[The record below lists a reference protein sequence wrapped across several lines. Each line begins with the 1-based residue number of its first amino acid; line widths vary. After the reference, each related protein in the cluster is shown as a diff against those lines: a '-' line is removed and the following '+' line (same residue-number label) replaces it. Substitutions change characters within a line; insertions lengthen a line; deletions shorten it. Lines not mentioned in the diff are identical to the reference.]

1 MHSVWSLV
9 YSLGEYKMKNRL
21 KCQLLLFAIMF
32 LVLAACASPVPAAEV
47 APAAEAAQA
56 AEVAPTA
63 AVALAPGEVADVPR
77 NRTLVVTPWSD
88 MTGPL
93 RNPEDWN
100 WYKSGNQNLRHFA
113 GKTNQESLMYTNLNT
128 GELVPWQAESYSYNA
143 DFTVVT
149 IKLRK
154 GVEWADG
161 IAFGCHDVKYT
172 LEMLGANAPD
182 LGYSSVMKEWVKG
195 VDCAADDLTAT
206 INLNKSGPRWM
217 RDNLALGHEN
227 HLVMLPEHVWK
238 TQDPK
243 TFSNFDLA
251 KGWPLG
257 TGAYKLVSSSEQ
269 QMVMDRRSDWWGKKT
284 GFMDDP
290 VPERVIMVS
299 VGGDENMAQ
308 QLIANEVD
316 SGMPLLPATFVA
328 AKAKNSALHSW
339 NLDGPVWGAPDGC
352 GLNLI
357 FNADKPQWGDI
368 NVRLALNYA
377 LDRAQLAALAYQ
389 GANYPVVVPYSAY
402 MSARWLTGEAKA
414 LLDKYDRDHF
424 DLASVDKYM
433 KLAGYAKDASGM
445 WAKDGNVLK
454 VPMRTPGWLAP
465 LAPAVEAQFKKAG
478 FDAQGILEPEATNVW
493 GDDIVSG
500 NFDLMFLVHCGSLS
514 EPYETLKDLHS
525 KNSGAVGEKC
535 SFWGCTRY
543 RNSEYDKIIDGMEAI
558 PGATD
563 NKEYVSLANKALDIY
578 LRDMPELML
587 LEELHVV
594 QFNDTYWTGWPG
606 KSDPYAAPYPCWEAW
621 NLIVHNLK
629 AVQ

>member
-1 MHSVWSLV
+1 
-9 YSLGEYKMKNRL
+9 MKNRL
-21 KCQLLLFAIMF
+21 KSQLLLFAIMF

-47 APAAEAAQA
+47 APAAEA
-56 AEVAPTA
+56 APTA

-172 LEMLGANAPD
+172 LEMLGANVPD

-269 QMVMDRRSDWWGKKT
+269 QMVMDRHSDWWGKKT

-308 QLIANEVD
+308 LLIANEVD

-328 AKAKNSALHSW
+328 AKAKNAKLHSW

-414 LLDKYDRDHF
+414 LLDKYDRDNF
-424 DLASVDKYM
+424 DLTSVDKYM
-433 KLAGYAKDASGM
+433 NLAGYAKDASGM

-543 RNSEYDKIIDGMEAI
+543 RNSEYDKIIDAMEAI
-558 PGATD
+558 PGETD
-563 NKEYVSLANKALDIY
+563 NMEYVSLANKALDIY

-594 QFNDTYWTGWPG
+594 QFNDAYWTGWPS
-606 KSDPYAAPYPCWEAW
+606 KTDPYAAPYPCWEAW

>member
-1 MHSVWSLV
+1 
-9 YSLGEYKMKNRL
+9 MKNRL
-21 KCQLLLFAIMF
+21 KSQLLLFAIMF

-47 APAAEAAQA
+47 APAAEA
-56 AEVAPTA
+56 APTA

>member
-1 MHSVWSLV
+1 
-9 YSLGEYKMKNRL
+9 MKNRL
-21 KCQLLLFAIMF
+21 KSQLLLFAIMF

-47 APAAEAAQA
+47 APAAEAA
-56 AEVAPTA
+56 PTA
-63 AVALAPGEVADVPR
+63 AVALAPGELADVPR

-172 LEMLGANAPD
+172 LEMLGANVPD

-269 QMVMDRRSDWWGKKT
+269 QMVMDRHSDWWGKKT

-308 QLIANEVD
+308 LLIANEVD

-328 AKAKNSALHSW
+328 AKAKNAKLHSW

-414 LLDKYDRDHF
+414 LLDKYDRDNF
-424 DLASVDKYM
+424 DLTSVDKYM

-543 RNSEYDKIIDGMEAI
+543 RNSEYDKIIDAMEAI
-558 PGATD
+558 PGETD
-563 NKEYVSLANKALDIY
+563 NMEYVSLANKALDIY

-594 QFNDTYWTGWPG
+594 QFNDAYWTGWPS
-606 KSDPYAAPYPCWEAW
+606 KTDPYAAPYPCWEAW

>member
-21 KCQLLLFAIMF
+21 KSQLLLFAIMF

-47 APAAEAAQA
+47 APAAEA
-56 AEVAPTA
+56 APTA

-172 LEMLGANAPD
+172 LEMLGANVPD

-269 QMVMDRRSDWWGKKT
+269 QMVMDRHSDWWGKKT

-308 QLIANEVD
+308 LLIANEVD

-328 AKAKNSALHSW
+328 AKAKNAKLHSW

-402 MSARWLTGEAKA
+402 MSARWMTGEAKA
-414 LLDKYDRDHF
+414 LLDKYDRDNF
-424 DLASVDKYM
+424 DLTSVDKYM

-543 RNSEYDKIIDGMEAI
+543 RNSEYDKIIDAMEAI
-558 PGATD
+558 PGETD
-563 NKEYVSLANKALDIY
+563 NMEYVSLANKALDIY

-594 QFNDTYWTGWPG
+594 QFNDAYWTGWPS
-606 KSDPYAAPYPCWEAW
+606 KTDPYAAPYPCWEAW

>member
-1 MHSVWSLV
+1 
-9 YSLGEYKMKNRL
+9 MKNRL
-21 KCQLLLFAIMF
+21 KSQLLLFAIMF

-47 APAAEAAQA
+47 APAAEA
-56 AEVAPTA
+56 APTA

-172 LEMLGANAPD
+172 LEMLGANVPD

-269 QMVMDRRSDWWGKKT
+269 QMVMDRHSDWWGKKT

-308 QLIANEVD
+308 LLIANEVD

-328 AKAKNSALHSW
+328 AKAKNAKLHSW

-402 MSARWLTGEAKA
+402 MSARWMTGEAKA
-414 LLDKYDRDHF
+414 LLDKYDRDNF
-424 DLASVDKYM
+424 DLTSVDKYM

-543 RNSEYDKIIDGMEAI
+543 RNSEYDKIIDAMEAI
-558 PGATD
+558 PGETD
-563 NKEYVSLANKALDIY
+563 NMEYVSLANKALDIY

-594 QFNDTYWTGWPG
+594 QFNDAYWTGWPS
-606 KSDPYAAPYPCWEAW
+606 KTDPYAAPYPCWEAW

>member
-1 MHSVWSLV
+1 
-9 YSLGEYKMKNRL
+9 MKNRL

>member
-21 KCQLLLFAIMF
+21 KSQLLLFAIMF

-47 APAAEAAQA
+47 APAAEA
-56 AEVAPTA
+56 APTA

-172 LEMLGANAPD
+172 LEMLGANVPD

-269 QMVMDRRSDWWGKKT
+269 QMVMDRHSDWWGKKT

-308 QLIANEVD
+308 LLIANEVD

-328 AKAKNSALHSW
+328 AKAKNAKLHSW

-414 LLDKYDRDHF
+414 LLDKYDRDNF
-424 DLASVDKYM
+424 DLTSVDKYM

-543 RNSEYDKIIDGMEAI
+543 RNSEYDKIIDAMEAI

-563 NKEYVSLANKALDIY
+563 NMEYVSLANKALDIY

-594 QFNDTYWTGWPG
+594 QFNDAYWTGWPS
-606 KSDPYAAPYPCWEAW
+606 KTDPYAAPYPCWEAW

>member
-21 KCQLLLFAIMF
+21 KSQLLLFAIMF

-47 APAAEAAQA
+47 APAAEA
-56 AEVAPTA
+56 APTA

-172 LEMLGANAPD
+172 LEMLGANVPD

-269 QMVMDRRSDWWGKKT
+269 QMVMDRHSDWWGKKT

-308 QLIANEVD
+308 LLIANEVD

-328 AKAKNSALHSW
+328 AKAKNAKLHSW

-402 MSARWLTGEAKA
+402 MSARWMTGEAKA
-414 LLDKYDRDHF
+414 LLDKYDRDNF
-424 DLASVDKYM
+424 DLTSVDKYM

-543 RNSEYDKIIDGMEAI
+543 RNSEYDKIIDAMEAI

-563 NKEYVSLANKALDIY
+563 NMEYVSLANKALDIY

-594 QFNDTYWTGWPG
+594 QFNDAYWTGWPS
-606 KSDPYAAPYPCWEAW
+606 KTDPYAAPYPCWEAW

>member
-1 MHSVWSLV
+1 
-9 YSLGEYKMKNRL
+9 MKNRL
-21 KCQLLLFAIMF
+21 KSQLLLFAIMF

-47 APAAEAAQA
+47 APAAEA
-56 AEVAPTA
+56 APTA

-172 LEMLGANAPD
+172 LEMLGANVPD

-269 QMVMDRRSDWWGKKT
+269 QMVMDRHSDWWGKKT

-308 QLIANEVD
+308 LLIANEVD

-328 AKAKNSALHSW
+328 AKAKNAKLHSW

-414 LLDKYDRDHF
+414 LLDKYDRDNF
-424 DLASVDKYM
+424 DLTSVDKYM

-543 RNSEYDKIIDGMEAI
+543 RNSEYDKIIDAMEAI
-558 PGATD
+558 PGETD
-563 NKEYVSLANKALDIY
+563 NMEYVSLANKALDIY

-594 QFNDTYWTGWPG
+594 QFNDAYWTGWPS
-606 KSDPYAAPYPCWEAW
+606 KTDPYAAPYPCWEAW

>member
-1 MHSVWSLV
+1 
-9 YSLGEYKMKNRL
+9 MKNRL
-21 KCQLLLFAIMF
+21 KSQLLLFAIMF

-47 APAAEAAQA
+47 APAAEA
-56 AEVAPTA
+56 APTA

-172 LEMLGANAPD
+172 LEMLGANVPD

-269 QMVMDRRSDWWGKKT
+269 QMVMDRHSDWWGKKT

-308 QLIANEVD
+308 LLIANEVD

-328 AKAKNSALHSW
+328 AKAKNAKLHSW

-414 LLDKYDRDHF
+414 LLDKYDRDNF
-424 DLASVDKYM
+424 DLTSVDKYM

-543 RNSEYDKIIDGMEAI
+543 RNSEYDKIIDAMEAI

-563 NKEYVSLANKALDIY
+563 NMEYVSLANKALDIY

-594 QFNDTYWTGWPG
+594 QFNDAYWTGWPS
-606 KSDPYAAPYPCWEAW
+606 KTDPYAAPYPCWEAW

>member
-1 MHSVWSLV
+1 
-9 YSLGEYKMKNRL
+9 MKNRL
-21 KCQLLLFAIMF
+21 KSQLLLFAIMF

-47 APAAEAAQA
+47 APAAEA
-56 AEVAPTA
+56 APTA

-308 QLIANEVD
+308 LLIANEVD

-328 AKAKNSALHSW
+328 AKAKNAKLHSW

-414 LLDKYDRDHF
+414 LLDKYDRDNF
-424 DLASVDKYM
+424 DLTSVDKYM

-543 RNSEYDKIIDGMEAI
+543 RNSEYDKIIDAMEAI
-558 PGATD
+558 PGETD
-563 NKEYVSLANKALDIY
+563 NMEYVSLANKALDIY

-594 QFNDTYWTGWPG
+594 QFNDAYWTGWPS
-606 KSDPYAAPYPCWEAW
+606 KTDPYAAPYPCWEAW

>member
-1 MHSVWSLV
+1 
-9 YSLGEYKMKNRL
+9 MKNRL
-21 KCQLLLFAIMF
+21 KSQLLLFAIMF

-47 APAAEAAQA
+47 APAAEA
-56 AEVAPTA
+56 APTA

-172 LEMLGANAPD
+172 LEMLGANVPD

-269 QMVMDRRSDWWGKKT
+269 QMVMDRHSDWWGKKT

-308 QLIANEVD
+308 LLIANEVD

-328 AKAKNSALHSW
+328 AKAKNAKLHSW

-402 MSARWLTGEAKA
+402 MSARWMTGEAKA
-414 LLDKYDRDHF
+414 LLDKYDRDNF
-424 DLASVDKYM
+424 DLTSVDKYM

-543 RNSEYDKIIDGMEAI
+543 RNSEYDKIIDAMEAI

-563 NKEYVSLANKALDIY
+563 NMEYVSLANKALDIY

-594 QFNDTYWTGWPG
+594 QFNDAYWTGWPS
-606 KSDPYAAPYPCWEAW
+606 KTDPYAAPYPCWEAW

>member
-1 MHSVWSLV
+1 
-9 YSLGEYKMKNRL
+9 MKNRL
-21 KCQLLLFAIMF
+21 KSQLLLFAIMF

-47 APAAEAAQA
+47 APAAEA
-56 AEVAPTA
+56 APTA

-172 LEMLGANAPD
+172 LEMLGANVPD

-269 QMVMDRRSDWWGKKT
+269 QMIMDRHSDWWGKKT

-308 QLIANEVD
+308 LLIANEVD

-328 AKAKNSALHSW
+328 AKAKNAKLHSW

-414 LLDKYDRDHF
+414 LLDKYDRDNF
-424 DLASVDKYM
+424 DLTSVDKYM

-543 RNSEYDKIIDGMEAI
+543 RNSEYDKIIDAMEAI
-558 PGATD
+558 PGETD
-563 NKEYVSLANKALDIY
+563 NMEYVSLANKALDIY

-594 QFNDTYWTGWPG
+594 QFNDAYWTGWPS
-606 KSDPYAAPYPCWEAW
+606 KTDPYAAPYPCWEAW

>member
-21 KCQLLLFAIMF
+21 KSQLLLFAIRF

-47 APAAEAAQA
+47 APAAEA
-56 AEVAPTA
+56 APTA

-172 LEMLGANAPD
+172 LEMLGANVPD

-269 QMVMDRRSDWWGKKT
+269 QMVMDRHSDWWGKKT

-308 QLIANEVD
+308 LLIANEVD

-328 AKAKNSALHSW
+328 AKAKNAKLHSW

-414 LLDKYDRDHF
+414 LLDKYDRDNF
-424 DLASVDKYM
+424 DLTSVDKYM

-543 RNSEYDKIIDGMEAI
+543 RNSEYDKIIDAMEAI
-558 PGATD
+558 PGETD
-563 NKEYVSLANKALDIY
+563 NMEYVSLANKALDIY

-594 QFNDTYWTGWPG
+594 QFNDAYWTGWPS
-606 KSDPYAAPYPCWEAW
+606 KTDPYAAPYPCWEAW

>member
-1 MHSVWSLV
+1 
-9 YSLGEYKMKNRL
+9 
-21 KCQLLLFAIMF
+21 
-32 LVLAACASPVPAAEV
+32 
-47 APAAEAAQA
+47 
-56 AEVAPTA
+56 
-63 AVALAPGEVADVPR
+63 
-77 NRTLVVTPWSD
+77 

-100 WYKSGNQNLRHFA
+100 WYKSGNQNLRHLA

-149 IKLRK
+149 IKLRN

-182 LGYSSVMKEWVKG
+182 LSYSSVMKEWVKG

-206 INLNKSGPRWM
+206 INLSKSGPRWM

-227 HLVMLPEHVWK
+227 HLVMVPEHVWK

-257 TGAYKLVSSSEQ
+257 TGAYKLVSTSEQ

-352 GLNLI
+352 G
-357 FNADKPQWGDI
+357 
-368 NVRLALNYA
+368 
-377 LDRAQLAALAYQ
+377 
-389 GANYPVVVPYSAY
+389 
-402 MSARWLTGEAKA
+402 
-414 LLDKYDRDHF
+414 
-424 DLASVDKYM
+424 
-433 KLAGYAKDASGM
+433 
-445 WAKDGNVLK
+445 
-454 VPMRTPGWLAP
+454 
-465 LAPAVEAQFKKAG
+465 FK
-478 FDAQGILEPEATNVW
+478 
-493 GDDIVSG
+493 S
-500 NFDLMFLVHCGSLS
+500 
-514 EPYETLKDLHS
+514 
-525 KNSGAVGEKC
+525 
-535 SFWGCTRY
+535 
-543 RNSEYDKIIDGMEAI
+543 
-558 PGATD
+558 
-563 NKEYVSLANKALDIY
+563 Y
-578 LRDMPELML
+578 LQCR
-587 LEELHVV
+587 
-594 QFNDTYWTGWPG
+594 
-606 KSDPYAAPYPCWEAW
+606 
-621 NLIVHNLK
+621 
-629 AVQ
+629 

>member
-1 MHSVWSLV
+1 
-9 YSLGEYKMKNRL
+9 MKNRL
-21 KCQLLLFAIMF
+21 KSQLLLFAIMF

-47 APAAEAAQA
+47 APAAEA
-56 AEVAPTA
+56 APTA

-172 LEMLGANAPD
+172 LEMLGANVPD

-269 QMVMDRRSDWWGKKT
+269 QMVMDRHSDWWGKKT

-308 QLIANEVD
+308 LLIANEVD

-328 AKAKNSALHSW
+328 AKAKNAKLHSW

-357 FNADKPQWGDI
+357 FNADKPQWGDL

-414 LLDKYDRDHF
+414 LLDKYDRDNF
-424 DLASVDKYM
+424 DLTSVDKYM

-543 RNSEYDKIIDGMEAI
+543 RNSEYDKIIDAMEAI
-558 PGATD
+558 PGETD
-563 NKEYVSLANKALDIY
+563 NMEYVSLANKALDIY

-594 QFNDTYWTGWPG
+594 QFNDAYWTGWPS
-606 KSDPYAAPYPCWEAW
+606 KTDPYAAPYPCWEAW

>member
-1 MHSVWSLV
+1 
-9 YSLGEYKMKNRL
+9 MKNRL
-21 KCQLLLFAIMF
+21 KSQLLLFAIMF

-47 APAAEAAQA
+47 APAAEAA
-56 AEVAPTA
+56 PA

-172 LEMLGANAPD
+172 LEMLGANVPD

-269 QMVMDRRSDWWGKKT
+269 QMVMDRHSDWWGKKT

-308 QLIANEVD
+308 LLIANEVD

-328 AKAKNSALHSW
+328 AKAKNAKLHSW

-414 LLDKYDRDHF
+414 LLDKYDRDNF
-424 DLASVDKYM
+424 DLTSVDKYM

-543 RNSEYDKIIDGMEAI
+543 RNSEYDKIIDAMEAI

-563 NKEYVSLANKALDIY
+563 NMEYVSLANKALDIY

-594 QFNDTYWTGWPG
+594 QFNDAYWTGWPS
-606 KSDPYAAPYPCWEAW
+606 KTDPYAAPYPCWEAW

>member
-21 KCQLLLFAIMF
+21 KSQLLLFAIMF

-47 APAAEAAQA
+47 APAAEA
-56 AEVAPTA
+56 APTA

-172 LEMLGANAPD
+172 LEMLGANVPD

-269 QMVMDRRSDWWGKKT
+269 QMVMDRHSDWWGKKT

-308 QLIANEVD
+308 LLIANEVD

-328 AKAKNSALHSW
+328 AKAKNAKLHSW

-414 LLDKYDRDHF
+414 LLDKYDRDNF
-424 DLASVDKYM
+424 DLTSVDKYM

-543 RNSEYDKIIDGMEAI
+543 RNSEYDKIIDAMEAI
-558 PGATD
+558 PGETD
-563 NKEYVSLANKALDIY
+563 NMEYVSLANKALDIY

-594 QFNDTYWTGWPG
+594 QFNDAYWTGWPS
-606 KSDPYAAPYPCWEAW
+606 KTDPYAAPYPCWEAW